1 MSKNNKQTKQSKQSN
16 SVRIIALIL
25 AAIMIIGAGA
35 AVIDF
40 VGGMISSNQ
49 TTVTTADPHEGHN
62 H

>member
-1 MSKNNKQTKQSKQSN
+1 MSKKNNKQPQQKN

-35 AVIDF
+35 IVLDIF
-40 VGGMISSNQ
+40 GGIFAGDQ
-49 TTVTTADPHEGHN
+49 TTVTTVDPHAGHN